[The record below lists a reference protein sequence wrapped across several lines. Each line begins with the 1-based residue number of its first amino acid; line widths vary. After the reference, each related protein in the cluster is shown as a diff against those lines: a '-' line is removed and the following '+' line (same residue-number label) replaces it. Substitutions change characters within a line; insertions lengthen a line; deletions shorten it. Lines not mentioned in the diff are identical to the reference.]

1 MRLRLQFRLRTLL
14 IAMFLACLGLGAWH
28 RYYWTPH
35 VELQPQAAAQ
45 RFKLRGHFLRF
56 SGPDT
61 VPYEFYVV
69 KPGGVEPV
77 VYKQGAGSTWRRGWW
92 TYSIDQD
99 LSLNAE
105 PGAYEVW
112 LKPQDEPEIR
122 GKLTIR

>member
-1 MRLRLQFRLRTLL
+1 ML
-14 IAMFLACLGLGAWH
+14 LACLGLGAWQ
-28 RYYWTPH
+28 RYYWTPR
-35 VELQPQAAAQ
+35 VEVLPQAASQ

-56 SGPDT
+56 QGPES
-61 VPYEFYVV
+61 VAYEFYVV
-69 KPGGVEPV
+69 KPGGAAPV

-112 LKPQDEPEIR
+112 LKPQDFPEIR
-122 GKLTIR
+122 GTLEIR